1 MSKVKHIA
9 LLKFKAG
16 TTQEQIDQIM
26 ADLLELSESVD
37 GIEDYVGGL
46 NNSPEGLNDGFTHGF
61 IMTFGNGAGRDAYL
75 PHPAHESFKATVLPH
90 VERVVVFDFDV

>member
-9 LLKFKAG
+9 LLKFKEG

-37 GIEDYVGGL
+37 GIEDYVGGP

-61 IMTFGNGAGRDAYL
+61 IMTFGNGAARDAYL
-75 PHPAHESFKATVLPH
+75 PHPAHERLKATVLPYA
-90 VERVVVFDFDV
+90 EKFVVFDFDV